1 MSVREKRMA
10 ATNLLAEL
18 KDFADLLQPNAPLAP
33 FTQLKLGGAA
43 EVLVQPRSQEEL
55 RRFMKRCFD
64 RQLGFRILGSG
75 GNVIVH
81 DEGVK
86 GIVLRLAAPAF
97 AQIASDGTHLKAGG
111 GATLSAVIAHAT
123 RHGLA
128 GLETLVGLSGT
139 IGGALLLNAG
149 DRTSD
154 IGQFV
159 RRVEVLDNQ
168 ATVQVREHD
177 ELRFTST
184 GTILDD
190 PILLSAEFELEKDR
204 PESLVKR
211 LRKAWI
217 QYKAT
222 QPYSYQL
229 AARVFKNPAG
239 LDAAVLIQQTGL
251 IGTKIGAA
259 QVSERHANYIVVEA
273 GATARDVLRL
283 IDLVRTRVQDRFHLE
298 LELAISVW

>member
-1 MSVREKRMA
+1 MA
-10 ATNLLAEL
+10 STNVLAEL
-18 KDFADLLQPNAPLAP
+18 KGLDDCIQTDAPLAP
-33 FTQLKLGGAA
+33 FTQLKLGGPA
-43 EVLVQPRSQEEL
+43 EILVVPRSLDEL
-55 RRFMKRCFD
+55 RAFAKRCFD
-64 RQLGFRILGSG
+64 RQLRFRILGSG
-75 GNVIVH
+75 GNVLVH

-86 GIVLRLAAPAF
+86 GIILRLASPAF
-97 AQIASDGTHLKAGG
+97 TQITTDGSRLKAGC

-123 RHGLA
+123 HHGLA
-128 GLETLVGLSGT
+128 GLETLVGLPGT

-159 RRVEVLDNQ
+159 RRVEVLDNS
-168 ATVQVREHD
+168 AAVQMREHD

-190 PILLSAEFELEKDR
+190 PILLSAEFDLDREK
-204 PESLVKR
+204 PESIIKR
-211 LRKAWI
+211 LRKSWI

-222 QPYSYQL
+222 QPFSFQS
-229 AARVFKNPAG
+229 AARVFKNPPG
-239 LDAAVLIQQTGL
+239 LQAAALIEQTGL
-251 IGTKIGAA
+251 IGTKVGAA
-259 QVSERHANYIVVEA
+259 TVSERNANYIVVES
-273 GATARDVLRL
+273 GASARDVLRL

>member
-1 MSVREKRMA
+1 MA
-10 ATNLLAEL
+10 SSNLLDQL
-18 KDFADLLQPNAPLAP
+18 KDFSDFLQPNAPLAP
-33 FTQLKLGGAA
+33 YTQLKLGGPA
-43 EVLVQPRSQEEL
+43 EVLVQPRSLDEL
-55 RRFMKRCFD
+55 RAVMKRCFD
-64 RQLGFRILGSG
+64 RQLRFRILGSG
-75 GNVIVH
+75 GNVLVH
-81 DEGVK
+81 DEGVA
-86 GIVLRLAAPAF
+86 GVVLRLATPAF
-97 AQIASDGTHLKAGG
+97 IQIQTEGKRLKAGG

-123 RHGLA
+123 HRGLA
-128 GLETLVGLSGT
+128 GLETLVGLPGT

-154 IGQFV
+154 IGQYV

-168 ATVQVREHD
+168 ATPQVREHD

-190 PILLSAEFELEKDR
+190 PILLSAEFELEADR
-204 PESLVKR
+204 AESIVKR
-211 LRKAWI
+211 LRKSWI

-229 AARVFKNPAG
+229 AARIFKSPPG
-239 LDAAVLIQQTGL
+239 LSAASLIEQTGL
-251 IGTKIGAA
+251 VGTRVGAA
-259 QVSERHANYIVVEA
+259 QVSERNANYVVVEP

-283 IDLVRTRVQDRFHLE
+283 IELVRSRVQERTHIE